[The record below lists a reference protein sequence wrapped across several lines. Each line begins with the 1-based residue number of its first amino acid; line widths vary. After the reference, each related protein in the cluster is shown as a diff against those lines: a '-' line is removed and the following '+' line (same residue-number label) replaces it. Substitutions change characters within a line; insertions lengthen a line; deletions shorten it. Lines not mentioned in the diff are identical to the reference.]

1 MTSEHHGR
9 APGNGTGSLPESGQ
23 AKARANA
30 KQPAGSSKIVKRY
43 SNRKLYD
50 TERSKYVTL
59 DEIARMIKAGD
70 EVTIIDNESKE
81 DLTSVTLTQII
92 YEEEK
97 RESRMPLAMLRNLI
111 QTGGTSLQDFF
122 DRSVKAPVVGGFDS
136 AQKSVEKSVEEL
148 RQSALQIKDNA
159 ARSVNEITDA
169 ARRLFSREERKAEEF
184 QKAVKILFDHLDER
198 LSNRVAEVA
207 AAQKEMADRKA
218 QTEAQGAA
226 TEDGTA
232 DRPVEVAEPGEPAK
246 VEGVLP
252 GPEAGAEPAVTPH
265 DEPLRVDAH
274 VQMIR
279 ERLAAVQVKVDA
291 LSELSS

>member
-1 MTSEHHGR
+1 MTSEHHSDTS
-9 APGNGTGSLPESGQ
+9 AANGATPMSAAKDRKTQPPTGQTTGKP
-23 AKARANA
+23 
-30 KQPAGSSKIVKRY
+30 KIVKRY

-59 DEIARMIKAGD
+59 DEIARMIKAGE
-70 EVTIIDNESKE
+70 EVTIIDNETKE

-122 DRSVKAPVVGGFDS
+122 DRSVKTPVVEGIDS

-159 ARSVNEITDA
+159 ARGVSGITDA

-184 QKAVKILFDHLDER
+184 QKAFKILFDHLDER
-198 LSNRVAEVA
+198 LAARITDVRSTKDEIKARLEQTPPKPDGDSAEAEA
-207 AAQKEMADRKA
+207 AA
-218 QTEAQGAA
+218 
-226 TEDGTA
+226 
-232 DRPVEVAEPGEPAK
+232 P
-246 VEGVLP
+246 EGSS
-252 GPEAGAEPAVTPH
+252 
-265 DEPLRVDAH
+265 DEPLRVDTH

-279 ERLAAVQVKVDA
+279 ERLAAVQEKLEELA
-291 LSELSS
+291 KLS

>member
-1 MTSEHHGR
+1 MTSEHHSD
-9 APGNGTGSLPESGQ
+9 APSNGTAPMPAAEKTKTQAPRPAASGQ
-23 AKARANA
+23 
-30 KQPAGSSKIVKRY
+30 SKIVKRY

-59 DEIARMIKAGD
+59 DEIARMIKAGE
-70 EVTIIDNESKE
+70 EVTIIDNETKE

-122 DRSVKAPVVGGFDS
+122 DRSVKTPVVEGIDS
-136 AQKSVEKSVEEL
+136 AQKSVEEL

-184 QKAVKILFDHLDER
+184 QKALKILFDHLDER
-198 LSNRVAEVA
+198 LA
-207 AAQKEMADRKA
+207 ARIADVEAA
-218 QTEAQGAA
+218 QTELANRP
-226 TEDGTA
+226 EDESDTS
-232 DRPVEVAEPGEPAK
+232 PAS
-246 VEGVLP
+246 
-252 GPEAGAEPAVTPH
+252 A

-274 VQMIR
+274 VQLIR
-279 ERLAAVQVKVDA
+279 DRMAALEEKVDS
-291 LSELSS
+291 LSKFSSKS

>member
-1 MTSEHHGR
+1 MTSEHHNG
-9 APGNGTGSLPESGQ
+9 APGNGTAPVPADNLKGQSDPTPDMPHAPRSSG
-23 AKARANA
+23 KA
-30 KQPAGSSKIVKRY
+30 KIVKRY

-122 DRSVKAPVVGGFDS
+122 DKSVKAPVVGSIDS
-136 AQKSVEKSVEEL
+136 AQKSVEEL

-159 ARSVNEITDA
+159 TRSVNEITDA
-169 ARRLFSREERKAEEF
+169 ARRMFSREERKAEEF
-184 QKAVKILFDHLDER
+184 QKALKILFDHLDER
-198 LSNRVAEVA
+198 LTTRITDVEA
-207 AAQKEMADRKA
+207 AKKEMATRA
-218 QTEAQGAA
+218 EAEAA
-226 TEDGTA
+226 EGIEPENA
-232 DRPVEVAEPGEPAK
+232 DATHG
-246 VEGVLP
+246 
-252 GPEAGAEPAVTPH
+252 
-265 DEPLRVDAH
+265 DEPLRVEAH
-274 VQMIR
+274 VQMLR
-279 ERLAAVQVKVDA
+279 ERLQTLKQKVDDLA
-291 LSELSS
+291 KFSS

>member
-1 MTSEHHGR
+1 MTSEHHGE
-9 APGNGTGSLPESGQ
+9 APDNGTAPVPTGETLKTQTADTPPS
-23 AKARANA
+23 A
-30 KQPAGSSKIVKRY
+30 PAKIVKRY

-59 DEIARMIKAGD
+59 DEIARMIKAGE
-70 EVTIIDNESKE
+70 EVTIIDNETKE

-122 DRSVKAPVVGGFDS
+122 DRSVKAPVVEGIDS
-136 AQKSVEKSVEEL
+136 AQKSVEEL

-184 QKAVKILFDHLDER
+184 QRALKILFDHLDER
-198 LSNRVAEVA
+198 LTARISDVTSAKEEFAKRQAERS
-207 AAQKEMADRKA
+207 D
-218 QTEAQGAA
+218 
-226 TEDGTA
+226 DGEEKPLDEKNA
-232 DRPVEVAEPGEPAK
+232 
-246 VEGVLP
+246 
-252 GPEAGAEPAVTPH
+252 

-274 VQMIR
+274 VQLIR
-279 ERLAAVQVKVDA
+279 ERMASLEQKVVD
-291 LSELSS
+291 LSKLSS

>member
-1 MTSEHHGR
+1 MTSEHHNDASAKNGAASVTSTEGR
-9 APGNGTGSLPESGQ
+9 KTQPSTGQANGT
-23 AKARANA
+23 A
-30 KQPAGSSKIVKRY
+30 KIVKRY

-111 QTGGTSLQDFF
+111 QTGGTSLQDFYE
-122 DRSVKAPVVGGFDS
+122 RSVKAPVVEGIDS

-159 ARSVNEITDA
+159 TRSVNEITDA

-184 QKAVKILFDHLDER
+184 QKALGILFDHLDER
-198 LSNRVAEVA
+198 LVARITDVKATRDELA
-207 AAQKEMADRKA
+207 KRSQEGEADIETK
-218 QTEAQGAA
+218 
-226 TEDGTA
+226 DG
-232 DRPVEVAEPGEPAK
+232 
-246 VEGVLP
+246 
-252 GPEAGAEPAVTPH
+252 
-265 DEPLRVDAH
+265 DEPLRVDTH
-274 VQMIR
+274 VQLIR
-279 ERLAAVQVKVDA
+279 SRMAAVAEKVD
-291 LSELSS
+291 ELSKLS

>member
-1 MTSEHHGR
+1 MTSEHHND
-9 APGNGTGSLPESGQ
+9 APSNGTAPMPAAEKLKKQAPRPTTGQ
-23 AKARANA
+23 
-30 KQPAGSSKIVKRY
+30 SKIVKRY

-59 DEIARMIKAGD
+59 DEIARMIKAGE
-70 EVTIIDNESKE
+70 EVTIIDNETKE

-122 DRSVKAPVVGGFDS
+122 DRSVKAPVVEGIDS
-136 AQKSVEKSVEEL
+136 AQKSAQKSVEEL

-159 ARSVNEITDA
+159 TRSVNEITDA
-169 ARRLFSREERKAEEF
+169 ARRLFSREERKAEDF
-184 QKAVKILFDHLDER
+184 QKALKILFDHLDER
-198 LSNRVAEVA
+198 LDTRIADVEAAKAEFA
-207 AAQKEMADRKA
+207 K
-218 QTEAQGAA
+218 
-226 TEDGTA
+226 
-232 DRPVEVAEPGEPAK
+232 RPVEETSQ
-246 VEGVLP
+246 EG
-252 GPEAGAEPAVTPH
+252 ASA

-279 ERLAAVQVKVDA
+279 ERIDGLKEKADS
-291 LSELSS
+291 LSKLS